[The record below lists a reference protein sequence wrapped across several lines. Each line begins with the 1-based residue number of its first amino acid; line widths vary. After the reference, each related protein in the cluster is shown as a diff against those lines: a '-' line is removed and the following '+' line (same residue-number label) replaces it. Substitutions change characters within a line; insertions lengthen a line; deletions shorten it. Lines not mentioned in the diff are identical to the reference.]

1 MGAPRVCRRD
11 VPALGTTPAHTNP
24 GPKMLGH
31 SASIEYQR
39 GAQGSKLDPI
49 LTVRPPSP
57 RFARSLPQGR
67 AEEGGGRE
75 AWRKREERREA
86 EQAGRLPAASLVFPG
101 AGRRGGAGEVGEQPA
116 GRLGGDVAWGL
127 CCQDNSWL
135 GKSNSGF
142 AEMFEMLERGMHG
155 ERWPRDR

>member
-1 MGAPRVCRRD
+1 MVCDLCFYKAVVKENKLKTRVSGLL
-11 VPALGTTPAHTNP
+11 PGLPAHVIC
-24 GPKMLGH
+24 K
-31 SASIEYQR
+31 R
-39 GAQGSKLDPI
+39 GLVI
-49 LTVRPPSP
+49 FPS
-57 RFARSLPQGR
+57 Q
-67 AEEGGGRE
+67 
-75 AWRKREERREA
+75 
-86 EQAGRLPAASLVFPG
+86 QAGRLPAASLVFPG